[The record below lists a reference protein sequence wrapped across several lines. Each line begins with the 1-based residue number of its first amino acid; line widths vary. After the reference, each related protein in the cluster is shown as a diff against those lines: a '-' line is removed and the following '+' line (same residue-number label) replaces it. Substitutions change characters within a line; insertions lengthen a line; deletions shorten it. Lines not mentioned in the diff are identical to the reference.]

1 MKSEK
6 ITGVVILALGITMV
20 ILTSLIPVKTF
31 SDDPGPRIFPYLG
44 SFLLVIS
51 GLGILFTK
59 SKKEKSVKDEPFLTK
74 EGWKRAGI
82 MTSLFI
88 IFALALKFLGFLIAT
103 PVMLYL
109 FYRQIA
115 GPEKTRPVKGII
127 YSLIT
132 FAAVYVVFSKVL
144 NSFLPPGIFF

>member
-6 ITGVVILALGITMV
+6 MIGAVVFALGILMV
-20 ILTSLIPVKTF
+20 ILTMQIPVKTF

-44 SFLLVIS
+44 SFLLILS

-59 SKKEKSVKDEPFLTK
+59 PKKKPSETREPFLTK
-74 EGWKRAGI
+74 EAWKRAGI

-88 IFALALKFLGFLIAT
+88 LYAVTLKVVGFFIT
-103 PVMLYL
+103 PIMLYL

-132 FAAVYVVFSKVL
+132 FGVVYFVFSKVL
-144 NSFLPPGIFF
+144 HSYLPPGMIF